1 MGLLL
6 TSVNL
11 FSQAW
16 FTVGFNVINPQDFRV
31 VWTLVHKLDDCGV
44 VIVVTDTLV
53 PYLAINDN
61 IQDKHGINKLL
72 SMEGPEGGDVTVC
85 FLFPFWEMCNWI

>member
-11 FSQAW
+11 ARL
-16 FTVGFNVINPQDFRV
+16 GFHV
-31 VWTLVHKLDDCGV
+31 VLMGSIHKISGSFGPRCICWTTEFV
-44 VIVVTDTLV
+44 VVVTDTVV

-61 IQDKHGINKLL
+61 IQGKHGINKLL
-72 SMEGPEGGDVTVC
+72 SMERPGGGDVTVC